1 MRKYASIMKETKNMS
16 LSVEK
21 FKRCK
26 TEGEE
31 ITQRREKLA
40 LRNKVQSE
48 KPLEIYGG
56 LS

>member
-1 MRKYASIMKETKNMS
+1 MKETKNMS

-21 FKRCK
+21 FKRYK

-31 ITQRREKLA
+31 ITQRREKLV

>member
-21 FKRCK
+21 FKRYK

-31 ITQRREKLA
+31 ITQRREKLV